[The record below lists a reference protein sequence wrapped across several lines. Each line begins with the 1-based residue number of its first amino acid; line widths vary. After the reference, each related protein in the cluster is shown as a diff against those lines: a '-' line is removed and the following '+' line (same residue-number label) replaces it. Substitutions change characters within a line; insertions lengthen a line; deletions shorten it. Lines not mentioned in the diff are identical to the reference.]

1 MGWTIILEN
10 ENGQVIQALADEFN
24 YDELD
29 NLNFENY
36 FLLKYIDFYGDTT
49 FNALQLN
56 DLISDFEKL
65 RVVTTQGNI
74 IEQILGLIKK
84 VKKKFIHILSFIGTK
99 ICC

>member
-84 VKKKFIHILSFIGTK
+84 SQEEVHTYIKFYGD
-99 ICC
+99 